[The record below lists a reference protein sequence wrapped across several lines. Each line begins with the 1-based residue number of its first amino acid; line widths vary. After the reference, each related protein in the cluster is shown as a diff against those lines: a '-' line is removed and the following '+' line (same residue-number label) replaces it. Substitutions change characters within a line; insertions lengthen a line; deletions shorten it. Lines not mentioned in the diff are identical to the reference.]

1 MNDPTVFLVCIAGPD
16 RGKRLAIREGEIL
29 LGRSTQCHVLS
40 DDHGVAERHINFI
53 LRQDRPHFQT
63 FDGSPVFVDGH
74 RMFEGTLEQ
83 NQQMRIGRSMWQLAG
98 DLSHG
103 GIPGWLDHIGGQINS
118 VAGLERVQG
127 FNFWEMFSEVIRKRK
142 DEEVEDYFHVGTL
155 TTTPDLLEI
164 NTAWPKPW
172 AFFKVFIIALLVYLG
187 FVFALNI
194 FGNIKL
200 VPGLIITG
208 SFMIPF
214 ALLIFF
220 FEVNVARN
228 ISLYQVLKLVFL
240 GGILSLILSL
250 FLFRTT
256 GLDSWLGAASA
267 GIIEEIGKA
276 AALLLVVNRL
286 QYRWTLNGMLFGA
299 AVGAGFAAFE
309 SSGYALER
317 LLASGGGAMLDNIT
331 HRGFLSMVGGHVLWT
346 SMVGA
351 ALWRIRGNQIFD
363 FQMVKDPRFLRVLGI
378 AMGLHMIWNMPFS
391 LPLYLK
397 ELALGFIAWV
407 VILGLIQDG
416 LTQIHKA
423 QQEYLTSKSPEH
435 PNAPTVGPGGIF
447 PPNNLPDDT
456 LRQVIV

>member
-1 MNDPTVFLVCIAGPD
+1 MSEQDVFLICIAGPD
-16 RGKRLAIREGEIL
+16 RGKRLALRDGEVM
-29 LGRSTQCHVLS
+29 LGRSTQCHLLS
-40 DDHGVAERHINFI
+40 E
-53 LRQDRPHFQT
+53 DREVTEHHVVFSLNHNHAYFHT
-63 FDGSPVFVDGH
+63 LNDSPIFVDGH
-74 RMFEGTLEQ
+74 RTMEGRITD
-83 NQQMRIGRSMWQLAG
+83 NQQLRIGRSVWQLGG

-103 GIPGWLDHIGGQINS
+103 GIPDWLDHIGGQISS
-118 VAGLERVQG
+118 VAGLERVKG
-127 FNFWEMFSEVIRKRK
+127 FNFWDMFSEVIRKRK

-155 TTTPDLLEI
+155 ATTPALWEI

-172 AFFKVFIIALLVYLG
+172 VFFKVFVVSLVVYLG
-187 FVFALNI
+187 FVFALNM
-194 FGNIKL
+194 FNNIKL

-228 ISLYQVLKLVFL
+228 ISLYQVIKLVFF

-256 GLDSWLGAASA
+256 GLHSWLGAASA

-276 AALLLVVNRL
+276 GALLLVVTKL

-299 AVGAGFAAFE
+299 AVGAGFASFE
-309 SSGYALER
+309 SAGYALER
-317 LLASGGGAMLDNIT
+317 LLAYGGGAMLDNIT

-351 ALWRIRGNQIFD
+351 ALWRIRGDRNFT
-363 FQMVKDPRFLRVLGI
+363 FEMVKDPRFLRVLGI
-378 AMGLHMIWNMPFS
+378 AMALHMIWNMPFT

-397 ELALGFIAWV
+397 EISLGFIAWV

-416 LTQIHKA
+416 LNQIHKA
-423 QQEYLTSKSPEH
+423 QQEYLASKPIESS
-435 PNAPTVGPGGIF
+435 
-447 PPNNLPDDT
+447 
-456 LRQVIV
+456 

>member
-1 MNDPTVFLVCIAGPD
+1 MSDQDVFLICIAGPD
-16 RGKRLAIREGEIL
+16 RGKRFAIRDGEVV
-29 LGRSTQCHVLS
+29 LGRSTHCHLLS
-40 DDHGVAERHINFI
+40 EDREVAERHVVFSLHHN
-53 LRQDRPHFQT
+53 QAHFHT
-63 FDGSPVFVDGH
+63 LDNSALFVDGH
-74 RMFEGTLEQ
+74 RITEGSIND
-83 NQQMRIGRSMWQLAG
+83 NQQLRIGRSVWQLGG

-103 GIPGWLDHIGGQINS
+103 GIPDWLDHIGGRISS
-118 VAGLERVQG
+118 VAGLERVKG

-155 TTTPDLLEI
+155 ATTPALWEI

-172 AFFKVFIIALLVYLG
+172 VFFKVFVVSLVVYLG
-187 FVFALNI
+187 FVFALNM
-194 FGNIKL
+194 FNNIKL

-228 ISLYQVLKLVFL
+228 ISLYQVIKLVFF

-256 GLDSWLGAASA
+256 GLHSWLGAASA

-276 AALLLVVNRL
+276 GALLLVVTKL

-299 AVGAGFAAFE
+299 AVGAGFASFE
-309 SSGYALER
+309 SAGYALER
-317 LLASGGGAMLDNIT
+317 LLAYGGGAMLDNIT

-351 ALWRIRGNQIFD
+351 ALWRIRGDRNFS

-378 AMGLHMIWNMPFS
+378 AMALHMIWNMPFV

-397 ELALGFIAWV
+397 ELSLGFVAWV

-416 LTQIHKA
+416 LNQIHQA
-423 QQEYLTSKSPEH
+423 QQEYLASKPIESS
-435 PNAPTVGPGGIF
+435 
-447 PPNNLPDDT
+447 
-456 LRQVIV
+456 

>member
-1 MNDPTVFLVCIAGPD
+1 MSDQDIFLICIAGPD
-16 RGKRLAIREGEIL
+16 RGKRLSIRHDEIV
-29 LGRSTQCHVLS
+29 LGRSTHCHMLS
-40 DDHGVAERHINFI
+40 DDREVAERHVAFT
-53 LRQDRPHFQT
+53 LQQDRPHFHT
-63 FDGSPVFVDGH
+63 LDGSALFMDGH
-74 RMFEGTLEQ
+74 RLTEGIIHAD
-83 NQQMRIGRSMWQLAG
+83 QQLRIGRSMWQLG
-98 DLSHG
+98 GELSHG
-103 GIPGWLDHIGGQINS
+103 GIPDWLDHIGGQISS

-142 DEEVEDYFHVGTL
+142 DEEVEDYFLVGTL
-155 TTTPDLLEI
+155 ATTPTLLEI

-172 AFFKVFIIALLVYLG
+172 AFFKVFMVSLIVYLG

-220 FEVNVARN
+220 FEVNVPRN
-228 ISLYQVLKLVFL
+228 ISLYQVIKLVFF

-276 AALLLVVNRL
+276 GALLLVINRL

-309 SSGYALER
+309 SAGYALER
-317 LLASGGGAMLDNIT
+317 LLAYGGGAMLDNIT

-351 ALWRIRGNQIFD
+351 GLWRIRGDHNFS

-378 AMGLHMIWNMPFS
+378 AMGLHMIWNMPFH

-397 ELALGFIAWV
+397 EIALGFIAWV

-416 LTQIHKA
+416 LNQIHKA
-423 QQEYLTSKSPEH
+423 QQEYLMSKPVASS
-435 PNAPTVGPGGIF
+435 
-447 PPNNLPDDT
+447 
-456 LRQVIV
+456 

>member
-1 MNDPTVFLVCIAGPD
+1 MSERDVFLICVAGPD
-16 RGKRLAIREGEIL
+16 RGNRLAIRDGEVV
-29 LGRSTQCHVLS
+29 LGRSTHCDLLS
-40 DDHGVAERHINFI
+40 NDREVAEQHVAFTLHHNQLQFHT
-53 LRQDRPHFQT
+53 LE
-63 FDGSPVFVDGH
+63 GSGVFVDGH
-74 RMFEGTLEQ
+74 RMTEGTLDSK
-83 NQQMRIGRSMWQLAG
+83 QQLRIGRSLWQLGG
-98 DLSHG
+98 DPSHA
-103 GIPGWLDHIGGQINS
+103 GIPGWLDHIGGQISS
-118 VAGLERVQG
+118 VAGLERVKG
-127 FNFWEMFSEVIRKRK
+127 FNFWEMFSEVIRKRT

-155 TTTPDLLEI
+155 ATTPALWEI

-172 AFFKVFIIALLVYLG
+172 AFFKVFVISLLVYLG

-220 FEVNVARN
+220 FEINVARN
-228 ISLYQVLKLVFL
+228 ISLYQVIKLVFF

-256 GLDSWLGAASA
+256 GLHSWLGAASA

-276 AALLLVVNRL
+276 AALLLVINKL
-286 QYRWTLNGMLFGA
+286 QYRWTLNGLLFGA

-309 SSGYALER
+309 SAGYALER
-317 LLASGGGAMLDNIT
+317 LLAYGGGAMLDNIT

-351 ALWRIRGNQIFD
+351 ALWRIRGDNDFS
-363 FQMVKDPRFLRVLGI
+363 FQMVKDPRFLRVLAI
-378 AMGLHMIWNMPFS
+378 AMALHMIWNMPFV
-391 LPLYLK
+391 LPLHLK
-397 ELALGFIAWV
+397 EVALGFVAWV

-416 LTQIHKA
+416 LNQIHKA
-423 QQEYLTSKSPEH
+423 QQEYLASKSIESS
-435 PNAPTVGPGGIF
+435 
-447 PPNNLPDDT
+447 
-456 LRQVIV
+456 

>member
-1 MNDPTVFLVCIAGPD
+1 MNDQEVFLICIAGPD
-16 RGKRLAIREGEIL
+16 RGKRLSICDDEVV
-29 LGRSTQCHVLS
+29 LGRSTHCHMLS
-40 DDHGVAERHINFI
+40 DDREVAEQHVAFS
-53 LRQDRPHFQT
+53 LRQNQPHFHT
-63 FDGSPVFVDGH
+63 LDSSAIFLDGH
-74 RMFEGTLEQ
+74 RLTDGIINS
-83 NQQMRIGRSMWQLAG
+83 NQQLRIGRSLWQLGG

-103 GIPGWLDHIGGQINS
+103 GIPDWLDHIGGQISS
-118 VAGLERVQG
+118 VAGLERVKG
-127 FNFWEMFSEVIRKRK
+127 FNFGEMFSEVIRKRK

-155 TTTPDLLEI
+155 ATTPALWEI

-172 AFFKVFIIALLVYLG
+172 AFFKVFVVSLIVYLG

-228 ISLYQVLKLVFL
+228 ISLYQVIKLVFF

-256 GLDSWLGAASA
+256 GLHSWLGAASA
-267 GIIEEIGKA
+267 RIIEEIGKA
-276 AALLLVVNRL
+276 AALLLVINRL

-299 AVGAGFAAFE
+299 AVGAGFASFE
-309 SSGYALER
+309 SAGYALER

-346 SMVGA
+346 FMVGA
-351 ALWRIRGNQIFD
+351 ALWRIRGDQSFS
-363 FQMVKDPRFLRVLGI
+363 FEMVKDPRFLRVLGI
-378 AMGLHMIWNMPFS
+378 AMGLHMVWNMPFE

-397 ELALGFIAWV
+397 EISLGFIAWV

-416 LTQIHKA
+416 LNQIHHA
-423 QQEYLTSKSPEH
+423 QQDYLATKALESS
-435 PNAPTVGPGGIF
+435 
-447 PPNNLPDDT
+447 
-456 LRQVIV
+456 

>member
-1 MNDPTVFLVCIAGPD
+1 MSDQDIFLICIAGPD
-16 RGKRLAIREGEIL
+16 RGKRLSIRHEEIV
-29 LGRSTQCHVLS
+29 LGRSSHCHLLS
-40 DDHGVAERHINFI
+40 DDREVVERHVSFTLQQN
-53 LRQDRPHFQT
+53 QPHFHT
-63 FDGSPVFVDGH
+63 LDGSALFVDGH
-74 RMFEGTLEQ
+74 RMTEGIISS
-83 NQQMRIGRSMWQLAG
+83 NQQLRIGRSMWQLG
-98 DLSHG
+98 GELSHG
-103 GIPGWLDHIGGQINS
+103 GIPDWLDHIGGQISS

-155 TTTPDLLEI
+155 ATTPTLLEI

-172 AFFKVFIIALLVYLG
+172 AFFKVFMVSLIVYLG

-228 ISLYQVLKLVFL
+228 ISLYQVIKLVFF

-276 AALLLVVNRL
+276 GALLLVINRL

-309 SSGYALER
+309 SAGYALER
-317 LLASGGGAMLDNIT
+317 LLAYGGGAMLDNIT

-351 ALWRIRGNQIFD
+351 GLWRIRGDHNFS

-378 AMGLHMIWNMPFS
+378 AMGLHMIWNMPFE

-397 ELALGFIAWV
+397 EIALGFIAWV

-416 LTQIHKA
+416 LSQIHRA
-423 QQEYLTSKSPEH
+423 QQEYLASKPVESP
-435 PNAPTVGPGGIF
+435 
-447 PPNNLPDDT
+447 
-456 LRQVIV
+456 

>member
-1 MNDPTVFLVCIAGPD
+1 MSDQDAFLICISGPD
-16 RGKRLAIREGEIL
+16 RGKRFAIRNDEVV
-29 LGRSTQCHVLS
+29 LGRSSQCHLLS
-40 DDHGVAERHINFI
+40 EDREVNDRHVAFSLNHH
-53 LRQDRPHFQT
+53 QAQFQT
-63 FDGSPVFVDGH
+63 LEDSAIFVDGH
-74 RMFEGTLEQ
+74 RITSGPIND
-83 NQQMRIGRSMWQLAG
+83 NQQLRIGRSIWQLGG

-103 GIPGWLDHIGGQINS
+103 GIPDWLDHIGGRISS
-118 VAGLERVQG
+118 VAGLERVKG

-155 TTTPDLLEI
+155 ATTPALLEI

-172 AFFKVFIIALLVYLG
+172 AFFKVFVVSLIVYLG
-187 FVFALNI
+187 FVFALNM

-228 ISLYQVLKLVFL
+228 VSLYQVIKLVFF

-256 GLDSWLGAASA
+256 GLYGWMGAASA

-276 AALLLVVNRL
+276 AALLLVVTKL

-309 SSGYALER
+309 SAGYALDR
-317 LLASGGGAMLDNIT
+317 LLASGAVGAMLDNIT

-351 ALWRIRGNQIFD
+351 ALWRIRGDRNFS

-378 AMGLHMIWNMPFS
+378 AMALHMIWNMPFV

-397 ELALGFIAWV
+397 ELTLGFVAWV

-416 LTQIHKA
+416 LNQIHLA
-423 QQEYLTSKSPEH
+423 QQEYLTSKPIESS
-435 PNAPTVGPGGIF
+435 
-447 PPNNLPDDT
+447 
-456 LRQVIV
+456 

>member
-1 MNDPTVFLVCIAGPD
+1 MNNQPQILVCIAGPD
-16 RGKRLAIREGEIL
+16 RGKRVAVKEEQAVLGTSAHCELLSNDREVS
-29 LGRSTQCHVLS
+29 GRHVAFCLRSHKPSFHVL
-40 DDHGVAERHINFI
+40 
-53 LRQDRPHFQT
+53 
-63 FDGSPVFVDGH
+63 DGSAVFVDGH
-74 RMFEGTLEQ
+74 RQDEGIIEA
-83 NQQMRIGRSMWQLAG
+83 NQQLRIGRSIWQLAG

-103 GIPGWLDHIGGQINS
+103 GIPDWLDHIGGKISS

-127 FNFWEMFSEVIRKRK
+127 FNFWDMFSEVIRKRK

-155 TTTPDLLEI
+155 TTTPSLQEI

-172 AFFKVFIIALLVYLG
+172 AFFKVFMVALLVYLG

-194 FGNIKL
+194 FGNLKL

-228 ISLYQVLKLVFL
+228 ISLYQVIKLVFL

-256 GLDSWLGAASA
+256 GLYGWLGAASA
-267 GIIEEIGKA
+267 GIIEEIGKG

-299 AVGAGFAAFE
+299 AVGAGFASFE
-309 SSGYALER
+309 SAGYALER

-351 ALWRIRGNQIFD
+351 ALWRIRGNQPFD

-378 AMGLHMIWNMPFS
+378 AMALHMIWNMPFV
-391 LPLYLK
+391 LPLFLK
-397 ELALGFIAWV
+397 EIALGFVAWV
-407 VILGLIQDG
+407 VILGLIQEG
-416 LTQIHKA
+416 LMQIHNA
-423 QQEYLTSKSPEH
+423 QQEFLSAQSSPS
-435 PNAPTVGPGGIF
+435 
-447 PPNNLPDDT
+447 
-456 LRQVIV
+456 